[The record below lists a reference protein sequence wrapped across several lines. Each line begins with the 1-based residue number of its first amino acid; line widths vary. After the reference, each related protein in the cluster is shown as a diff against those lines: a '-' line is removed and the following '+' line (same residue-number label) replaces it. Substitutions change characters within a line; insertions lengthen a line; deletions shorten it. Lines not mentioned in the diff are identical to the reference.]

1 MLFGAEF
8 PGLHSPLDVA
18 IAALHLIGVAA
29 VAVAFCLAVSRLGRG
44 GELVVPGLAVAI
56 ICNVAA
62 YVPTPFVQDLL
73 STRDIAA
80 VLPFA
85 AVLAGRELAGPL
97 LARPLL
103 AGPVPAGPV
112 PAAPALRARLTAA
125 LAVVAVA
132 CAAAL
137 GYNAAQPGVPAQ
149 NQSLVAWLAAR
160 HLNGGLAVD
169 YWAANS
175 VSLDSGNR
183 VTVRQVGLAGGVLTE
198 PVPRELNVDWYRPA
212 AHYAD
217 FYVASDSDT
226 AHSSELA
233 AAVRTFG
240 PPAQVLQ
247 PAGYTVLVWHKN
259 LLAVLR
265 SF

>member
-1 MLFGAEF
+1 M
-8 PGLHSPLDVA
+8 
-18 IAALHLIGVAA
+18 
-29 VAVAFCLAVSRLGRG
+29 
-44 GELVVPGLAVAI
+44 
-56 ICNVAA
+56 
-62 YVPTPFVQDLL
+62 
-73 STRDIAA
+73 
-80 VLPFA
+80 
-85 AVLAGRELAGPL
+85 
-97 LARPLL
+97 L
-103 AGPVPAGPV
+103 AGPV
-112 PAAPALRARLTAA
+112 LRARLTAA
-125 LAVVAVA
+125 LAAVALA

-175 VSLDSGNR
+175 VSLDSGDR
-183 VTVRQVGLAGGVLTE
+183 VTVRQVGLAGGVLTG

-217 FYVASDSDT
+217 FYVASDSDI
-226 AHSSELA
+226 AHSSDLA
-233 AAVRTFG
+233 AAVSTFG
-240 PPAQVLQ
+240 PPAQTLH

-265 SF
+265 